1 VSLIEILKRD
11 ETMKNIVVIGGGT
24 GLNQLLRGLKWL
36 KDINLTSIVAVTDE
50 GGSSGIIRNDFEI
63 PPPGDIRNNII
74 ALSEKESLITKLL
87 GYRFNEGF
95 LKNHNLGN
103 IILLA
108 LTRINNN
115 NFPLAIKTL
124 SEFLN
129 IKGRVLPSSFELIR
143 IAGEFIDGTVAF
155 GEKNLV
161 SVNKKISR
169 VWLDGNSEAY
179 EESIMALKN
188 ADCIIFGPGSLYTSI
203 ITNLLVKGI
212 KEAIKESNS
221 KLIYISNIMT
231 QPGETTDYN
240 LSDHINQIQYYLDYN
255 VDYIIANSGK
265 IPEFILRRY
274 KKRNATVVEIDIEDE
289 RIIKDDLVYFINEE
303 KTIIRHDSTK
313 LSKLIKRII
322 GD

>member
-1 VSLIEILKRD
+1 L
-11 ETMKNIVVIGGGT
+11 KNIVVIGGGT
-24 GLNQLLRGLKWL
+24 GLSQLLRGLKWL
-36 KDINLTSIVAVTDE
+36 KEVNLTSIVAVTDE

-74 ALSEKESLITKLL
+74 ALAEKESLITELL

-115 NFPLAIKTL
+115 NFPLAIKSL

-143 IAGEFIDGTVAF
+143 IVGEFVDGTVVF

-161 SVNKKISR
+161 SQNKKISR

-179 EESIMALKN
+179 EESITAIKN
-188 ADCIIFGPGSLYTSI
+188 SDCIIFGPGSLYTSI

-212 KEAIKESNS
+212 KESIKESKS

-231 QPGETTDYN
+231 QPGETNEYN
-240 LSDHINQIQYYLDYN
+240 LSDHVEQIEYYLDYE
-255 VDYIIANSGK
+255 VDYIIANFGK
-265 IPEFILRRY
+265 IPNFILNRY
-274 KKRNATVVEIDIEDE
+274 KKRNSSEVKIDMIDD

-303 KTIIRHDSTK
+303 KTIVRHDSTK
-313 LSKLIKRII
+313 LSKIIKNII

>member
-1 VSLIEILKRD
+1 
-11 ETMKNIVVIGGGT
+11 MKNVVVIGGGT
-24 GLNQLLRGLKWL
+24 GLSQLLRGLKWL

-74 ALSEKESLITKLL
+74 ALSEKESLLTKLL

-115 NFPLAIKTL
+115 NFPLAIKSL
-124 SEFLN
+124 SDFLN
-129 IKGRVLPSSFELIR
+129 IKGKVLPSSFELIR
-143 IAGEFIDGTVAF
+143 IVGEFVDGTISF

-161 SVNKKISR
+161 SQNKKISR

-179 EESIMALKN
+179 EESIISIKN
-188 ADCIIFGPGSLYTSI
+188 SDCIILGPGSLYTSI

-212 KEAIKESNS
+212 KESIKESKS

-231 QPGETTDYN
+231 QPGETNEYK
-240 LSDHINQIQYYLDYN
+240 LSDHVSQIEYYLDYR

-265 IPEFILRRY
+265 IPDFVLKRY
-274 KKRNATVVEIDIEDE
+274 NKKNSVEVKIDMDDD
-289 RIIKDDLVYFINEE
+289 RIIKEDLVYFIDE
-303 KTIIRHDSTK
+303 KNTIIRHDSTK
-313 LSKLIKRII
+313 LSKIIKNII
-322 GD
+322 GE

>member
-1 VSLIEILKRD
+1 
-11 ETMKNIVVIGGGT
+11 
-24 GLNQLLRGLKWL
+24 
-36 KDINLTSIVAVTDE
+36 VTDE

-74 ALSEKESLITKLL
+74 ALAEKESLITELL

-115 NFPLAIKTL
+115 NFPLAIKSL

-143 IAGEFIDGTVAF
+143 IVGEFVDGTVVF

-161 SVNKKISR
+161 SQNKKISR

-179 EESIMALKN
+179 EESITAIKN
-188 ADCIIFGPGSLYTSI
+188 SDCIIFGPGSLYTSI

-212 KEAIKESNS
+212 KESIKESKS

-231 QPGETTDYN
+231 QPGETNEYN
-240 LSDHINQIQYYLDYN
+240 LSDHVEQIEYYLDYE

-265 IPEFILRRY
+265 IPNFILNRY
-274 KKRNATVVEIDIEDE
+274 KKRNSSEVKIDMIDD

-303 KTIIRHDSTK
+303 KTIVRHDSTK
-313 LSKLIKRII
+313 LSKIIKNII

>member
-1 VSLIEILKRD
+1 L
-11 ETMKNIVVIGGGT
+11 KNIVVIGGGT
-24 GLNQLLRGLKWL
+24 GLSQLLRGLKWL
-36 KDINLTSIVAVTDE
+36 KEVNLTSIVAVTDE

-74 ALSEKESLITKLL
+74 ALAEKESLITELL

-115 NFPLAIKTL
+115 NFPLAIKSL

-143 IAGEFIDGTVAF
+143 IVGEFVDGTVVF

-161 SVNKKISR
+161 SQNKKISR

-179 EESIMALKN
+179 EESITAIKN
-188 ADCIIFGPGSLYTSI
+188 SDCIIFGPGSLYTSI

-212 KEAIKESNS
+212 KESIKESKS

-231 QPGETTDYN
+231 QPGETNEYN
-240 LSDHINQIQYYLDYN
+240 LSDHVEQIEYYLDYE

-265 IPEFILRRY
+265 IPNFILNRY
-274 KKRNATVVEIDIEDE
+274 KKRNSSEVKIDMIDD

-303 KTIIRHDSTK
+303 KTIVRHDSTK
-313 LSKLIKRII
+313 LSKIIKNII

>member
-1 VSLIEILKRD
+1 
-11 ETMKNIVVIGGGT
+11 MKNVVVIGGGT
-24 GLNQLLRGLKWL
+24 GLNQLLRGLKWF
-36 KDINLTSIVAVTDE
+36 KEINLTSIVAVTDE
-50 GGSSGIIRNDFEI
+50 GGSSGVIRNDFEI
-63 PPPGDIRNNII
+63 PPPGDIRNNIM

-124 SEFLN
+124 SDFLN

-143 IAGEFIDGTVAF
+143 IAGEFEDGAISF

-161 SVNKKISR
+161 SQNKKISR

-179 EESIMALKN
+179 EESTLALKN
-188 ADCIIFGPGSLYTSI
+188 ADCIILGPGSLYTSI

-212 KEAIKESNS
+212 KESIKESNS
-221 KLIYISNIMT
+221 NLIYISNIMT
-231 QPGETTDYN
+231 QPGETNGYN
-240 LSDHINQIQYYLDYN
+240 LAKHVQEIEYYLDHKVN
-255 VDYIIANSGK
+255 HIIANSGK
-265 IPEFILRRY
+265 IPNFVLERY
-274 KKRNATVVEIDIEDE
+274 KKRNSTVVKIDFEDE
-289 RIIKDDLVYFINEE
+289 RIIQNDLVYFINKE
-303 KTIIRHDSTK
+303 KTIVRHDSTK
-313 LSKLIKRII
+313 LSKIIKKII

>member
-1 VSLIEILKRD
+1 
-11 ETMKNIVVIGGGT
+11 MKNIVVIGGGT

-36 KDINLTSIVAVTDE
+36 KDVNLTSIVAVTDE

-63 PPPGDIRNNII
+63 PPPGDIRNNIM

-115 NFPLAIKTL
+115 NFPLAIKSL

-143 IAGEFIDGTVAF
+143 IAGEFEDGTVAF

-161 SVNKKISR
+161 NKNKKISR
-169 VWLDGNSEAY
+169 VWLDGNAEAY
-179 EESIMALKN
+179 EESLISIKN
-188 ADCIIFGPGSLYTSI
+188 ADCIILGPGSLYTSI

-212 KEAIKESNS
+212 KESIKSSEA
-221 KLIYISNIMT
+221 KVIYISNIMT
-231 QPGETTDYN
+231 QPGETDGYK
-240 LSDHINQIQYYLDYN
+240 LSDHIEEVEYYLDYS

-265 IPEFILRRY
+265 IPKFVLDRY
-274 KKRNATVVEIDIEDE
+274 EKRKSIEVKNDIKDE
-289 RIIKDDLVYFINEE
+289 RIIQDDLIYFINEE
-303 KTIIRHDSTK
+303 KTIVRHDSTK
-313 LSKLIKRII
+313 LSKIIRKII

>member
-1 VSLIEILKRD
+1 
-11 ETMKNIVVIGGGT
+11 MKNIVVIGGGT
-24 GLNQLLRGLKWL
+24 GLSQLLRGLKWL
-36 KDINLTSIVAVTDE
+36 KEVNLTSIVAVTDE

-74 ALSEKESLITKLL
+74 ALAEKESLITELL

-115 NFPLAIKTL
+115 NFPLAIKSL

-143 IAGEFIDGTVAF
+143 IVGEFVDGTVVF

-161 SVNKKISR
+161 SQNKKISR

-179 EESIMALKN
+179 EESITAIKN
-188 ADCIIFGPGSLYTSI
+188 SDCIIFGPGSLYTSI

-212 KEAIKESNS
+212 KESIKESKS

-231 QPGETTDYN
+231 QPGETNEYN
-240 LSDHINQIQYYLDYN
+240 LSDHVEQIEYYLDYE

-265 IPEFILRRY
+265 IPNFILNRY
-274 KKRNATVVEIDIEDE
+274 KKRNSSEVKIDMIDD

-303 KTIIRHDSTK
+303 KTIVRHDSTK
-313 LSKLIKRII
+313 LSKIIKNII

>member
-1 VSLIEILKRD
+1 LKRSD
-11 ETMKNIVVIGGGT
+11 TLKNIVVIGGGT
-24 GLNQLLRGLKWL
+24 GLSQLLRGLKWL
-36 KDINLTSIVAVTDE
+36 KEVNLTSIVAVTDE

-74 ALSEKESLITKLL
+74 ALAEKESLITELL

-115 NFPLAIKTL
+115 NFPLAIKSL

-143 IAGEFIDGTVAF
+143 IVGEFVDGTVVF

-161 SVNKKISR
+161 SQNKKISR

-179 EESIMALKN
+179 EESITAIKN
-188 ADCIIFGPGSLYTSI
+188 SDCIIFGPGSLYTSI

-212 KEAIKESNS
+212 KESIKESKS

-231 QPGETTDYN
+231 QPGETNEYN
-240 LSDHINQIQYYLDYN
+240 LSDHVEQIEYYLDYE

-265 IPEFILRRY
+265 IPNFILNRY
-274 KKRNATVVEIDIEDE
+274 KKRNSSEVKIDMIDD

-303 KTIIRHDSTK
+303 KTIVRHDSAK
-313 LSKLIKRII
+313 LSKIIKNII

>member
-1 VSLIEILKRD
+1 
-11 ETMKNIVVIGGGT
+11 M
-24 GLNQLLRGLKWL
+24 
-36 KDINLTSIVAVTDE
+36 
-50 GGSSGIIRNDFEI
+50 
-63 PPPGDIRNNII
+63 
-74 ALSEKESLITKLL
+74 
-87 GYRFNEGF
+87 
-95 LKNHNLGN
+95 
-103 IILLA
+103 LA

-115 NFPLAIKTL
+115 NFPLAIKSL

-143 IAGEFIDGTVAF
+143 IVGEFVDGTVVF

-161 SVNKKISR
+161 SQNKKISR

-179 EESIMALKN
+179 EESITAIKN
-188 ADCIIFGPGSLYTSI
+188 SDCIIFGPGSLYTSI

-212 KEAIKESNS
+212 KESIKESKS

-231 QPGETTDYN
+231 QPGETNEYN
-240 LSDHINQIQYYLDYN
+240 LSDHVEQIEYYLDYE

-265 IPEFILRRY
+265 IPNFILNRY
-274 KKRNATVVEIDIEDE
+274 KKRNSSEVKIDMIDD

-303 KTIIRHDSTK
+303 KTIVRHDSTK
-313 LSKLIKRII
+313 LSKIIKNII